1 MKFQNRAIITKTCEL
16 LSILLLYIT
25 ILSQVI
31 VIYVVLNS
39 LINVLLAKEQVVIY
53 DSPESVHEI
62 VEDYIKWKI
71 LSEKRTVDQR
81 VPGMLVIEIM
91 VKKSREVKMT
101 ISKTGLSLQ
110 ILILIP
116 KVTSNHKQKTVK
128 LFHFM
133 SWFRNLL
140 FIVNKACYFS
150 AQNIQK

>member
-133 SWFRNLL
+133 PWYRNLL
-140 FIVNKACYFS
+140 VIVKKACYFS
-150 AQNIQK
+150 AQNIQ

>member
-1 MKFQNRAIITKTCEL
+1 M

-39 LINVLLAKEQVVIY
+39 LVNVLLAKEQVVIY
-53 DSPESVHEI
+53 DSPDSVHEI
-62 VEDYIKWKI
+62 VEDYIKGKI
-71 LSEKRTVDQR
+71 LSEKSTVGEC
-81 VPGMLVIEIM
+81 VPGMLIIDIM
-91 VKKSREVKMT
+91 VKKSRQVKMA

-110 ILILIP
+110 IFILIP

-133 SWFRNLL
+133 S
-140 FIVNKACYFS
+140 
-150 AQNIQK
+150 